1 MRISK
6 ELIEK
11 YHRGTCTPDQEKLI
25 EEWLLSDDFDENTFP
40 VHVDKPRIQTE
51 MWDEISAI
59 LPSKEKQ
66 KKEFDLKTYF
76 KPVWWQV
83 AAAVILIGM
92 IGSVLFYQKYP
103 SENQEIVVMN
113 NTSETLNKNLR
124 SGNYTISVGP
134 RSNVE
139 INNQTGMIDFCGA
152 MMINVKQDVEFTIQ
166 GTCAH
171 PSDNSEKIT
180 LKKGLN
186 YIALNYR
193 STPDANEVII
203 VEEGSMMGLPP
214 LVMKQLMHQFK
225 I

>member
-11 YHRGTCTPDQEKLI
+11 YHRGICTPEEEKLV
-25 EEWLLSDDFDENTFP
+25 EDWLLADTFDENTFP
-40 VHVDKPRIQTE
+40 VNTDKLAIQDE
-51 MWDEISAI
+51 MWDHISAV
-59 LPSKEKQ
+59 LPANEKEPKV
-66 KKEFDLKTYF
+66 FDLKAFF
-76 KPVWWQV
+76 KPLWRQA
-83 AAAVILIGM
+83 AAAVIFMGM
-92 IGSVLFYQKYP
+92 IGTTLFYQQYP
-103 SENQEIVVMN
+103 YENQDIVVLN
-113 NTSETLNKNLR
+113 NTSATLNKNLR

-152 MMINVKQDVEFTIQ
+152 MMINVRQDVEFTIQ

-171 PSDNSEKIT
+171 PSDNSEKII

>member
-11 YHRGTCTPDQEKLI
+11 YHRGNCTPDEEKLV
-25 EEWLLSDDFDENTFP
+25 EKWLLGDDFDENPFP

-66 KKEFDLKTYF
+66 PKEFDLKTYF
-76 KPVWWQV
+76 KPLWRQI

-92 IGSVLFYQKYP
+92 IGSTLFYQRNP
-103 SENQEIVVMN
+103 SENQGIVVMN

-152 MMINVKQDVEFTIQ
+152 MMINVKQDIEFTIQ

-171 PSDNSEKIT
+171 PSDNSEKII

-193 STPDANEVII
+193 SAPDANEVII